1 MYGAAIKR
9 PLQDNNMLAIENYQR
24 KIISICQKY
33 RVKSLSIFGSALSEH
48 FNESSDVD
56 FLIELEGAAD
66 GIKRYM
72 NVKFELEEL
81 FSRPVDLVM
90 PKALKN
96 SRIKEYIFSNIKTVY
111 AS

>member
-1 MYGAAIKR
+1 MVIIKS
-9 PLQDNNMLAIENYQR
+9 YQQ
-24 KIISICQKY
+24 KIINICQKY
-33 RVKSLSIFGSALSEH
+33 RVKSLSIFGSALTEH
-48 FNESSDVD
+48 FNESSDID
-56 FLIELEGAAD
+56 FLIELEGASD

-90 PKALKN
+90 PKAIKN
-96 SRIKEYIFSNIKTVY
+96 SRIKEYIFSNTMTVY

>member
-1 MYGAAIKR
+1 MF
-9 PLQDNNMLAIENYQR
+9 LLENYQQQ
-24 KIISICQKY
+24 ISSICQKY
-33 RVKSLSIFGSALSEH
+33 CVKSLSIFGSALTEH
-48 FNESSDVD
+48 FNENSDVD

-90 PKALKN
+90 PRAIRN
-96 SRIKEYIFSNIKTVY
+96 SRIQEYIFSSIKTIY
-111 AS
+111 AA